1 MADTIKSALFVDY
14 DSFHRSLKAAK
25 NDIAESLAQRAADW
39 VAAIESGTLVVP
51 APDGAVRRRILVR
64 RCYADPRLLEKNRAA
79 LIAAGF
85 EVIDCPPLE
94 GRERNA
100 AEIHMVLDTM
110 DKLEHPTGYDEFMLL
125 SADADLTPIL
135 LRLRAHDRA
144 TVIFAN
150 EVTGTKYK
158 AIADAMVEE
167 AAFLSVLSGEDP
179 TPKPEPEPE
188 PPAPVQKAAPADR
201 SAIEALARKVH
212 GATNVPMLSPRAF
225 ADLFRLLTQEIAE
238 QGYHFQRTAENLTDR
253 LAEAGRNVSRRQV
266 LFVVKGLALKGHV
279 FSTSDTPE
287 RLAEVFRE
295 QVLYLAGSADL
306 ELSEEEVKLLPSWIA
321 GRAAPAR
328 TRPSATP
335 AKPLS
340 ERARKPAIRPRPSRP
355 AAKPA
360 PGSAAEP
367 ARDPEPAA
375 ESDKPAEKRR
385 IGSKPVLDR
394 LAEIKATTAARIAAR
409 GRTAGAKPTGDD
421 AKPAEEDAT
430 KPAAKPGRAAKK
442 KRPARPEAKK
452 PEAADKPAPTEK
464 QGVADKSAKPEKA
477 AATGESDELETSIL
491 AAIAEA
497 VDVLVEDGESPP
509 DEKAKREDVTDQ
521 SAEGEAEPDTLD
533 ESETEP
539 MSEEATDPEA
549 ESEGREE
556 AKDGDEAEPDD
567 GDDIGD
573 EIQRIIASYSRA
585 RQS

>member
-25 NDIAESLAQRAADW
+25 IDIAESLAQRAADW
-39 VAAIESGTLVVP
+39 VAAIESGALVVP
-51 APDGAVRRRILVR
+51 APDKEVRRRTLVR

-94 GRERNA
+94 GRQRNA

-110 DKLEHPTGYDEFMLL
+110 DALEHPTGYDEFMLL
-125 SADADLTPIL
+125 SADADLTPVL

-150 EVTGTKYK
+150 DVTGTNYK
-158 AIADAMVEE
+158 AIADAMIEE
-167 AAFLSVLSGEDP
+167 AAFTAVLSGEDP
-179 TPKPEPEPE
+179 TPKPPIEPE
-188 PPAPVQKAAPADR
+188 PPTPAPKSTAADR

-238 QGYHFQRTAENLTDR
+238 QGYHFQKTAENLTNR

-306 ELSEEEVKLLPSWIA
+306 QLTEEEIKLLPSWIA
-321 GRAAPAR
+321 GRAAPAKA
-328 TRPSATP
+328 RPSATP
-335 AKPLS
+335 AKPLA
-340 ERARKPAIRPRPSRP
+340 ERAARKPALRRRSPRP
-355 AAKPA
+355 AAKPE
-360 PGSAAEP
+360 PEQKENAAEP
-367 ARDPEPAA
+367 AKHAEPVG
-375 ESDKPAEKRR
+375 ETPKPAEKSR

-409 GRTAGAKPTGDD
+409 GKSGGSKPPAGPKPTAKPSRTTKKRRPNKAEPKEQD
-421 AKPAEEDAT
+421 A
-430 KPAAKPGRAAKK
+430 AAK
-442 KRPARPEAKK
+442 
-452 PEAADKPAPTEK
+452 
-464 QGVADKSAKPEKA
+464 SAQAEKA
-477 AATGESDELETSIL
+477 ATTGDQDELETSIL

-497 VDVLVEDGESPP
+497 VDVLVEDGEGSP
-509 DEKAKREDVTDQ
+509 DEKTTTPQADAEPSADV
-521 SAEGEAEPDTLD
+521 EAEPELEPEASADGD
-533 ESETEP
+533 TEP
-539 MSEEATDPEA
+539 SSEESPAVDPEA
-549 ESEGREE
+549 ESQETQETEE
-556 AKDGDEAEPDD
+556 TDEAE